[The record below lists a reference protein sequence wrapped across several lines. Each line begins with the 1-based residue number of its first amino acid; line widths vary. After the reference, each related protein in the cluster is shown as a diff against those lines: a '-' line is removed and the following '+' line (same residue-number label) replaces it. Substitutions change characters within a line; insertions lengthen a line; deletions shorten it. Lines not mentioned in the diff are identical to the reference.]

1 MNNMS
6 NRYVLSILVE
16 NRSGVLRRV
25 AGLFSRRG
33 YNIESLTVAE
43 TEDRGI
49 SRITAVVSGD
59 LLVVDQIMKQMAKL
73 VEVIRISLLGTQEAV
88 YRELVLIKVETTPQT
103 RGEILEIVGIFRA
116 KVVDVDASS
125 IVVEVIGHGKK
136 LEAAIEMLEPFGIIE
151 MVRTGLAAM
160 ERGNKQFKS
169 EDNQ

>member
-1 MNNMS
+1 MNNMN

-43 TEDRGI
+43 TEDQGI

-88 YRELVLIKVETTPQT
+88 YRELVLIKVKTTPGT
-103 RGEILEIVGIFRA
+103 RAEILEIVAIFRA
-116 KVVDVDASS
+116 KVVDVDPSS
-125 IVVEVIGHGKK
+125 MVVEVIGQGKK
-136 LEAAIEMLEPFGIIE
+136 LEAMIKMLEPFGILE

-160 ERGNKQFKS
+160 ERGSKQFKF
-169 EDNQ
+169 